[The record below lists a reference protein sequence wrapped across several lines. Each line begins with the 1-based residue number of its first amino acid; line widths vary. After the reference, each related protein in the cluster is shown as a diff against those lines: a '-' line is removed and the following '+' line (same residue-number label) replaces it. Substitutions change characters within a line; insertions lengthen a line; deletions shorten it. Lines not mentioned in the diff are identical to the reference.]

1 MLANSC
7 LWDEEIRG
15 KFCLLFVLL
24 QFHTHK
30 ILMAKIFPFR
40 AFRYDRARVDL
51 SRVVTQ
57 PYDKITPAMQS
68 RYYDASPYNLVRI
81 ILGKH
86 DAADREGNNVYTR
99 AARDFAEWRRQ
110 GILRQDP
117 QPSFYAY
124 AQEFTAPEE
133 TAAARRYQ
141 RRGLIAL
148 GQIEDYSAGVVFRHE
163 QTLSKPK
170 ADRLELLRSTRAHF
184 GQIFMLYNDP
194 SGDLEVTLFPDREP
208 EISVLDEYGV
218 KHKLWPISDPGVIER
233 VRRFMADQKLIIA
246 DGHHRYETALNY
258 RNERR
263 AAAARPDPDAPYERV
278 MMTLVNAHSPGLLIL
293 PTHRLIFGL
302 PDFEPGP
309 MVAAAR
315 YFYGVR
321 DVSREFN
328 ASKPLALLP
337 RTSPGETAMLAVT
350 ARQAFLF
357 LANPGTR
364 HSSLETVSAQQ
375 AELDV
380 VRLHKVVLQSV
391 LNISEEAIREQR
403 NLEYL
408 RDAQEAVHRVR
419 SGGANV
425 AFLLNPVP
433 IDQMLAIALGGEVMP
448 QKSTDFYPKLL
459 SGLTVYALD

>member
-1 MLANSC
+1 MAN
-7 LWDEEIRG
+7 
-15 KFCLLFVLL
+15 
-24 QFHTHK
+24 
-30 ILMAKIFPFR
+30 IFPFR
-40 AFRYDRARVDL
+40 AFRYDPARVAL
-51 SRVVTQ
+51 SQVVTQ
-57 PYDKITPAMQS
+57 PYDKITPAMQAG
-68 RYYDASPYNLVRI
+68 YYGASPYNLVRV
-81 ILGKH
+81 ILGRRE
-86 DAADREGNNVYTR
+86 AADKNGNNVYTR
-99 AARDFAEWRRQ
+99 AARDFREWRSQ

-117 QPSFYAY
+117 QPAFYAY
-124 AQEFTAPEE
+124 SQEFTAP
-133 TAAARRYQ
+133 AAAGGGRFE
-141 RRGLIAL
+141 RRGIIAL
-148 GQIEDYSAGVVFRHE
+148 GQIEDYAAGVVFRHE

-170 ADRLELLRSTRAHF
+170 ADRLDLLRATRAHF
-184 GQIFMLYNDP
+184 GQIFMLYDDP
-194 SGDLEVTLFPDREP
+194 SGQLEAALPFDGPPELGVT
-208 EISVLDEYGV
+208 DEYGV
-218 KHKLWPISDPGVIER
+218 VHKVWQVSQPALIAQVSR
-233 VRRFMADQKLIIA
+233 AMADKKLIIA

-263 AAAARPDPDAPYERV
+263 AAAGSSTPEAPYERV

-293 PTHRLIFGL
+293 PTHRLVFGL
-302 PDFEPGP
+302 EGFEPGP

-321 DVSREFN
+321 DVSREFDP
-328 ASKPLALLP
+328 SQPLALLP

-350 ARQAFLF
+350 SHQAFLL

-364 HSSLETVSAQQ
+364 HPSLDTVSPRQ

-408 RDAQEAVHRVR
+408 RDAQEAVQRVR
-419 SGGANV
+419 GGGANV

-433 IDQMLAIALGGEVMP
+433 VEQMTAIALAGEVMP

-459 SGLTVYALD
+459 SGLTVYALE